1 MSIARGLVSGFL
13 KEGLEQKAARD
24 EMYAD
29 MVMEAGQEFRKTAQ
43 LFRQD
48 ENNIEKRFNLVSAAH
63 GPNAALYASYNKL
76 LDTDAG
82 ANLVIDQLG
91 KNPDL
96 KKKIEEFDFQ
106 GYNFNTAKTQRFMN
120 FKDQQKDTIDL
131 IEKNQGSKPVAELFF
146 KDMKSMDTGTQVARP
161 DLDLP
166 ALSDTPKSFNDFM
179 ALPINEKRQLR
190 SDARS
195 EFDALARDK
204 NTKRFKDSFAEGYD
218 PKRDGPN
225 KDEYAFNNY
234 FRNNYLQKVYGIPF
248 KSPGR
253 FEEDSRVN
261 QAQDAINR
269 ARAIGDEQAVEAIK
283 NQLRI
288 DLGVTNLGELIK

>member
-29 MVMEAGQEFRKTAQ
+29 MVQEAGQEYRKTAA

-48 ENNIEKRFNLVSAAH
+48 EKNIENRFLLVSAAH
-63 GPNAALYASYNKL
+63 GDKAALYASYNNL

-82 ANLVIDQLG
+82 ASLVIDTLN
-91 KNPDL
+91 KDPE
-96 KKKIEEFDFQ
+96 KKKQIEDFDFQ
-106 GYNFNTAKTQRFMN
+106 GYNFNTDKTQRFMD
-120 FKDQQKDTIDL
+120 FKDQTKNTIDL
-131 IEKNQGSKPVAELFF
+131 ISKNQGSKSVAELFF
-146 KDMKSMDTGTQVARP
+146 KDMQTMDTGTDVSRP

-166 ALSDTPKSFNDFM
+166 ALSSTVKSFNDFT

-218 PKRDGPN
+218 PDKHGPN

-234 FRNNYLQKVYGIPF
+234 FRNNYLPKVYSIPF

-269 ARAIGDEQAVEAIK
+269 ARAIGDEQAVENIK

-288 DLGVTNLGELIK
+288 DLGLTNLGELIK

>member
-1 MSIARGLVSGFL
+1 MSIARGVLSGFL
-13 KEGLEQKAARD
+13 KENLEQKAARD

-48 ENNIEKRFNLVSAAH
+48 EKNIEKRFNLVSAAH

-91 KNPDL
+91 KNPEL
-96 KKKIEEFDFQ
+96 KKQIEEFDFQ

-131 IEKNQGSKPVAELFF
+131 ISKNQGSKPVAELFF
-146 KDMKSMDTGTQVARP
+146 KDMKSMDTGTQVTRP

-166 ALSDTPKSFNDFM
+166 ALSDKPKSFNDFM

-190 SDARS
+190 SDARN

-234 FRNNYLQKVYGIPF
+234 FRNNYLPKVYSIPF

-269 ARAIGDEQAVEAIK
+269 ARAIGDEQAVENIK

>member
-1 MSIARGLVSGFL
+1 MSIARGLLSGFL

-29 MVMEAGQEFRKTAQ
+29 MVKETGAEFRKTAQ
-43 LFRQD
+43 LFRK
-48 ENNIEKRFNLVSAAH
+48 EEENIEKRFKLIESDL
-63 GPNAALYASYNKL
+63 GTPAALYASYNGL
-76 LDTDAG
+76 TTSDAG
-82 ANLVIDQLG
+82 TNLIL
-91 KNPDL
+91 KRLNENPEL
-96 KKKIEEFDFQ
+96 KKQIEEFDFQ
-106 GYNFNTAKTQRFMN
+106 GYDFNTAKTQRIMD
-120 FKDQQKDTIDL
+120 FKDQQKDVINL
-131 IEKNQGSKPVAELFF
+131 ITKNQGSGPVAELYF
-146 KDMKSMDTGTQVARP
+146 KDMKAMDTGTQVARP
-161 DLDLP
+161 ELKLP
-166 ALSDTPKSFNDFM
+166 ALSDKPKSFNDFT

-218 PKRDGPN
+218 PDKHGPN

-234 FRNNYLQKVYGIPF
+234 FRNNYLPKVYSIPF

-261 QAQDAINR
+261 LAQDAINR
-269 ARAIGDEQAVEAIK
+269 ARAAGDEQAVEAIK

-288 DLGVTNLGELIK
+288 DLGISNLGELIK

>member
-29 MVMEAGQEFRKTAQ
+29 MVQEAGQEYRKTAA

-48 ENNIEKRFNLVSAAH
+48 EKNIENRFKLVSAAH
-63 GPNAALYASYNKL
+63 GDKAALYASYNNL

-131 IEKNQGSKPVAELFF
+131 ISKNQGSKPVAELFF
-146 KDMKSMDTGTQVARP
+146 KDMQSMDTGTQITRP

-166 ALSDTPKSFNDFM
+166 ALSDTPKSFNDFT

-218 PKRDGPN
+218 PDKHGPN

-234 FRNNYLQKVYGIPF
+234 FRNNYLPKVYSIPF

-269 ARAIGDEQAVEAIK
+269 ARAAGDEQAVEAIK

-288 DLGVTNLGELIK
+288 DLGISNLGELIK